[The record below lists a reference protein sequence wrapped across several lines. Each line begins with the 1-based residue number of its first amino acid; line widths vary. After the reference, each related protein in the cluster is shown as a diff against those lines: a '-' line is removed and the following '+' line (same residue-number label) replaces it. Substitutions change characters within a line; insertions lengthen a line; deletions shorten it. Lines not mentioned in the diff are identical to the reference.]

1 MFDPL
6 FVCFSKYFSQEND
19 LNNNKQTSSSQRK
32 CYITIQHYD
41 AHVADIQ
48 DLSELKKEEE
58 EEERS
63 RLVLV
68 HTKELKMFKVLQD
81 NHIICR
87 QSHH

>member
-6 FVCFSKYFSQEND
+6 FVCFSEYFWQESY

-32 CYITIQHYD
+32 CYITFQHYD
-41 AHVADIQ
+41 AHVADIL
-48 DLSELKKEEE
+48 DLSELKKEE

-68 HTKELKMFKVLQD
+68 HTKELKDFKVLQD
-81 NHIICR
+81 SHIFCT
-87 QSHH
+87 SLKG

>member
-6 FVCFSKYFSQEND
+6 FVCFSEYFWQESY

-48 DLSELKKEEE
+48 DLSELKKKKK
-58 EEERS
+58 R
-63 RLVLV
+63 R
-68 HTKELKMFKVLQD
+68 KEVDLF
-81 NHIICR
+81 
-87 QSHH
+87 